1 MRAAKLLRK
10 VTKLNL
16 SVNKFYVL
24 GDAALVLYGVKE
36 KSDDINLCI
45 SVSLYN
51 TLKTQG
57 RIDLCAKDKK
67 GFYKLDDKSNVRVTT
82 KYKKDFNCVKV
93 GDLYLEDIR
102 KIYEFKKSK
111 NKKKNKADVEAI
123 ERFLKE
129 NPNYPKF

>member
-10 VTKLNL
+10 VIKLNL

-36 KSDDINLCI
+36 KSDGINLCI

-57 RIDLCAKDKK
+57 RIDLSTKDKK

-102 KIYEFKKSK
+102 KIYEFKKEK

-123 ERFLKE
+123 ERFLQE
-129 NPNYPKF
+129 HPNYPKF